1 VSDERAL
8 SRVGRAAR
16 NAQLAGLG
24 SRVGARWGAHKAKR
38 IFADSER
45 KAELDREFEIK
56 TAEDVVK
63 RLGNMK
69 GAFMKL
75 GQMASYLDQGMPEH
89 MRKTLAVLQQDAPP
103 MSPELAAQAVQ
114 AELGAPPSELFAEF
128 DIDPIAAASIGQ
140 VHRAITHDGLA
151 VAVKVQ
157 YPGVDEAIAN
167 DLSNAEPLLRIMR
180 RAFPSLDPE
189 PLVKELTDRLV
200 EEVDY
205 VLEARNQ
212 QLFSDY
218 YAGHPFVHVPLV
230 VPDLSTQRVLTTELA
245 SGHRFDEVVTWSPQ
259 ERNLAAETLYRF
271 TFGSMYRLR
280 AFNGDPH
287 PGNYLFRP
295 GGKVTFLDYGLVKHF
310 EPETIENFM
319 KLIKSMVIDDDMVSF
334 RSEAIRQNLLAP
346 GAEQAIS
353 ESQVRQYFAHF
364 YEFVLSDGPYTVTPE
379 YASATVRQ
387 IFAFDESVDAEGAS
401 IAKFTNMPPD
411 YTIVQRINLGLLAV
425 FGELE
430 ATANW
435 RRIAEELWPFI
446 EGPPSTPMGER
457 IASEWGKGSGV

>member
-1 VSDERAL
+1 MGEATPVSK
-8 SRVGRAAR
+8 VGRAAR

-24 SRVGARWGAHKAKR
+24 SKIGARWGVHKAR
-38 IFADSER
+38 TVFAGAER
-45 KAELDREFEIK
+45 REELDREFELK

-89 MRKTLAVLQQDAPP
+89 MRKTLSALQQDAPP
-103 MSPELAAQAVQ
+103 MSHDLVVAAITN
-114 AELGAPPSELFAEF
+114 ELGAGPDELFAEF
-128 DIDPIAAASIGQ
+128 DPEPIAAASIGQ
-140 VHRAITHDGLA
+140 VHRAMTRDGQA

-157 YPGVDEAIAN
+157 YPGVDDAIKN

-180 RAFPSLDPE
+180 RAFPSLEPE
-189 PLVKELTDRLV
+189 PLVKELTERLV

-205 VLEARNQ
+205 ELEASNQ
-212 QLFSDY
+212 RLFNDY
-218 YAGHPFVHVPLV
+218 YDGHPYIHVPAV
-230 VPDLSTQRVLTTELA
+230 IDDYSTQRVLTTELA
-245 SGHRFDEVVTWSPQ
+245 DGYRFGDVINWPQ
-259 ERNLAAETLYRF
+259 EERNLAAETLYRF

-287 PGNYLFRP
+287 PGNYIFRP
-295 GGKVTFLDYGLVKHF
+295 GGQVTFLDFGLVKHF
-310 EPETIENFM
+310 EPEAIDDFM
-319 KLIKSMVIDDDMVSF
+319 KLIRAMVHEDDMVTY
-334 RSEAIRQNLLAP
+334 RTEAIRQGLMSP
-346 GAEQAIS
+346 EAETGVTEQQI
-353 ESQVRQYFAHF
+353 RKYFSHF
-364 YEFVLSDGPYTVTPE
+364 YEFVLRDGLYTTTSE

-387 IFAFDESVDAEGAS
+387 IFHANEESEGIS
-401 IAKFTNMPPD
+401 KFTNMPPN

-435 RRIAEELWPFI
+435 RRIAEELWPFVA
-446 EGPPSTPMGER
+446 GPPSTPMAER
-457 IASEWGKGSGV
+457 IAAEWGDGSAVKIRR